1 MEDLIR
7 KYERKL
13 IARGLSR
20 EGEPLLG
27 GMDAE
32 LVWNRRDEST
42 AVLETLFRELSINSL
57 LFSRPREPWGGI
69 IDYLCETAGDAIYP
83 EDCETR
89 TFLHDFPL
97 AVGFSES
104 ALVPL
109 LKRRKC
115 AIVPG
120 RGIVT
125 TGTVSPEQAFVT
137 FSSVCFACFVTFFSG
152 MLTMQRQGRLT
163 ERDREAFNAAADMIG
178 EPGFDDGPAE
188 LAQGPFSHE
197 HDVCRAMEEAGQTV
211 VYRDLVDSSFG
222 NLSYRLGDVLYI
234 SQTGSSLDELRG
246 CIDPCPL
253 DGSSC
258 AGLTAS
264 SELSLHLDI
273 ARSTEMKAVLHGHPR
288 FSVIMSMECD
298 IDGCGVRGDCHRRC
312 PRERFFGDIPILPGE
327 VGRGPFGIHKTVPA
341 ALGRRGAALVYGHGT
356 FTTGRDDF
364 NEAFLRML
372 TIENDCRVEYF
383 SRMGR

>member
-1 MEDLIR
+1 MEELIR

-13 IARGLSR
+13 IDRGLSHA
-20 EGEPLLG
+20 GEPLLG
-27 GMDAE
+27 AMDAE
-32 LVWNRRDEST
+32 LAWNRKDGKTS
-42 AVLETLFRELSINSL
+42 VLEPLFRELSINSV

-69 IDYLCETAGDAIYP
+69 IDYLCERAGDAIYP

-97 AVGFSES
+97 ASGFSES

-137 FSSVCFACFVTFFSG
+137 FSSVCFACFVAFFSA
-152 MLTMQRQGRLT
+152 MLSMRRQGRLT
-163 ERDREAFNAAADMIG
+163 ERDREAFNTAADMIG
-178 EPGFDDGPAE
+178 ESGLDGPAE
-188 LAQGPFSHE
+188 LARGPFGAE
-197 HDVCRAMEEAGQTV
+197 RDVCRAMEEAGRTV
-211 VYRDLVDSSFG
+211 VSRDLVDSFFG

-264 SELSLHLDI
+264 SELSLHLEI

-288 FSVIMSMECD
+288 FSVIISMDCPLDEC
-298 IDGCGVRGDCHRRC
+298 GLRGDCHRRC
-312 PRERFFGDIPILPGE
+312 PRERFFRDIPILPGE

-341 ALGRRGAALVYGHGT
+341 ALGRHGAALVYGHGS

-364 NEAFLRML
+364 NEAFQRML
-372 TIENDCRVEYF
+372 SLENDCRDEYF
-383 SRMGR
+383 RRMDR